1 MAVELALQLKEFRDA
16 ALCSSRAE
24 LRFAFS
30 MVADVLVDTFDSES
44 HALRID
50 RRGAFEALE
59 IARSAAE
66 VIDACQVMES
76 CLFGAAAEHRVE
88 QFELPRTRTYD
99 AISRFLEYDVRS
111 AVIDSVFVYTVWSRD
126 PQRCLHIGS
135 TQDHERKLRL
145 DGRGKLFAAL
155 QHGALLGLI
164 HPSPNSAA
172 TVREVEAA
180 IISVLDRQKLL
191 SDRTAVPERVSRV
204 LGAAQLAEIGRLL
217 LELASRFQAPV
228 QRMSDVIG

>member
-164 HPSPNSAA
+164 HPSPNSAD

>member
-1 MAVELALQLKEFRDA
+1 MAVELARQLKEIRDA
-16 ALCSSRAE
+16 ALCSSRSE

-30 MVADVLVDTFDSES
+30 MVADVLVDTFDSDG

-66 VIDACQVMES
+66 VIDACQVLEGG
-76 CLFGAAAEHRVE
+76 LFSGAAEHCVE
-88 QFELPRTRTYD
+88 QFELPRTRSYD

-111 AVIDSVFVYTVWSRD
+111 AVMESVFIYTVWSRE
-126 PQRCLHIGS
+126 PQRCLHVGS
-135 TQDHERKLRL
+135 TTDHERKLRL

-155 QHGALLGLI
+155 QQGALLGLI
-164 HPSPNSAA
+164 HPSPNSVA
-172 TVREVEAA
+172 TVSEVEAA
-180 IISVLDRQKLL
+180 IVSVLDRQKLL
-191 SDRTAVPERVSRV
+191 SDRAAVPENVARA

-228 QRMSDVIG
+228 PRTSDVV